1 MTEQKEWKKQKRISG
16 KRMEKKN
23 KDREKE
29 AQLGQNIIIFLK
41 LKKKKLLGK
50 GRI

>member
-1 MTEQKEWKKQKRISG
+1 MEETEENIWKEDG
-16 KRMEKKN
+16 KKN

-41 LKKKKLLGK
+41 LKKK
-50 GRI
+50 